1 MILCPFHDDRK
12 PSLSIDWEKGLWY
25 CFGCGRSGDVLS
37 LLLSVGLPLRE
48 ALLAAR
54 EQVRTPTCRSPSWPH
69 DLRTLRRWWSSVD
82 PFPCGAGYALYRG
95 FPADLLASCGVDY
108 RPMEIMFPA
117 WVVPGDGEAVERGP
131 VSQVRQAFEGGQYI
145 SFGSF
150 EEGRFVIKPAKPP
163 SAVVVVEGPF
173 DALRVFQAV
182 GLDGVKI
189 VSAGGIRVPRLD
201 VPSKTRVV
209 LWPDCDDAGR
219 EFARRFRDAYPN
231 CAVVDSPM
239 EDPAS
244 CTTDQVRRLLEEVL

>member
-1 MILCPFHDDRK
+1 
-12 PSLSIDWEKGLWY
+12 
-25 CFGCGRSGDVLS
+25 
-37 LLLSVGLPLRE
+37 
-48 ALLAAR
+48 
-54 EQVRTPTCRSPSWPH
+54 
-69 DLRTLRRWWSSVD
+69 
-82 PFPCGAGYALYRG
+82 
-95 FPADLLASCGVDY
+95 
-108 RPMEIMFPA
+108 MEIMFPA

-189 VSAGGIRVPRLD
+189 VSAGGIRVPRLG
-201 VPSKTRVV
+201 VSSKTRVV

-219 EFARRFRDAYPN
+219 EFARKFRDIYPN
-231 CAVVDSPM
+231 CVVVDSPA